1 MCNFTCLLLCWLSV
15 LLGPSLA
22 SYAVSSFRLK
32 PWHLR
37 DMGDDHERCQEGGM
51 MGLRGCDSRAKQHG
65 VSYACGM
72 NFIDCDGP
80 AIFVGVLKT
89 SS

>member
-1 MCNFTCLLLCWLSV
+1 MIMNGVKKVEL
-15 LLGPSLA
+15 
-22 SYAVSSFRLK
+22 
-32 PWHLR
+32 
-37 DMGDDHERCQEGGM
+37 
-51 MGLRGCDSRAKQHG
+51 GLRGCDSRAKQHG

>member
-32 PWHLR
+32 LAPE
-37 DMGDDHERCQEGGM
+37 DMGDDHERCQEGGIGVE
-51 MGLRGCDSRAKQHG
+51 GLRFKGKAAWNELCVR
-65 VSYACGM
+65 
-72 NFIDCDGP
+72 DG
-80 AIFVGVLKT
+80 FH
-89 SS
+89 